1 MALPEAIPGYI
12 LNHYDDRIP
21 DGLLVVVS
29 PRHVTMPLDG
39 VPDLRGRLQ
48 SYYSKRRTIR

>member
-39 VPDLRGRLQ
+39 IPDLRSGN
-48 SYYSKRRTIR
+48 SKGG